1 MLLSEADLSSLTKVS
16 KFPFLMQGI
25 EQLKSQVLS
34 AGLRDAVPLLQAPAE
49 S

>member
-16 KFPFLMQGI
+16 KFQGI